1 MTASNLS
8 QRHTAFRELHE
19 SGCFLLPNPWDP
31 GSARWLEHAGFPAI
45 ASTSAGYA
53 FSRGRAD
60 REIPVDEV
68 VRYCGELVQ
77 ATSLPVNAD
86 FEDGYSP
93 TIDGLIANVQAC
105 VRAGVSALSIEDS
118 TRSAQGEV
126 LYDFDTAVARL
137 RAARRAIDSVDRH
150 VMLVGRAECFLVGRP
165 DLDETIRRLTA
176 YAEEGADCLYAP
188 GLSTA
193 EQIGAVVQAVAPKP
207 VNVMMG
213 PAATLGFKALEA
225 IGVRRV
231 STAGTLALAAW
242 SGFTQAVDRLK
253 NHEIDG
259 FQNTVGYA
267 QLCKA
272 FRDGQ

>member
-1 MTASNLS
+1 MTESNLS
-8 QRHTAFRELHE
+8 RRHMAFRELHE

-31 GSARWLEHAGFPAI
+31 GSARWLEQAGFPAI

-68 VRYCGELVQ
+68 VRYCGELVR

-93 TIDGLIANVQAC
+93 TIDGLTANVQAC

-118 TRSAQGEV
+118 TRTLQGDV
-126 LYDFDTAVARL
+126 LYDFDEAVARL
-137 RAARRAIDSVDRH
+137 RAARKAIDSVDRN
-150 VMLVGRAECFLVGRP
+150 VMLVGRAECFLTGRP

-176 YAEEGADCLYAP
+176 YAEAGADCLYAP

-193 EQIGAVVQAVAPKP
+193 DQIGAIVQAVKPKP

-213 PAATLGFKALEA
+213 PAAKLGFKALEA

-242 SGFTQAVDRLK
+242 SGFAQAVDRLK
-253 NHEIDG
+253 NHEIDS
-259 FQNTVGYA
+259 FQTTVSYT
-267 QLCKA
+267 QLCQA
-272 FRDGQ
+272 FKGGR